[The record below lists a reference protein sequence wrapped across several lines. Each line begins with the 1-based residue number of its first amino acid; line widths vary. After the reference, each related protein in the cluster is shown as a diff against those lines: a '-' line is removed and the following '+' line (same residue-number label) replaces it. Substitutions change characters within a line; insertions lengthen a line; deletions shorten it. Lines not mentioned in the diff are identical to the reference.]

1 MEISQLRYF
10 LELCRQSS
18 MSKAAA
24 VLNISPQGI
33 SIAIR
38 RLEKELGVE
47 LFFRSS
53 SGLIITEVGEAVRK
67 EAEAVINHV
76 NKISDLCSIRASG
89 KTDIPIVVTT
99 GRFSK
104 LPTALQK
111 LLVTPPEE
119 FSISLGNH
127 YSSTCMELVANG
139 DATFGLVYG
148 ECDRKKL
155 NVTTLEIVQQVFVVN
170 KKHPFAGKGEISI
183 HELDNMPLVMP
194 GPKTI
199 PGKMIEK
206 MFQENGMTLN
216 IALQTLIPRQ
226 PVILASENEN
236 VVARAVTSDI
246 LESDLEHISV
256 LKLKEYDFTVP
267 FSLISKKDRKLSGH
281 EQLFRHLIL
290 DCYKNKE

>member
-10 LELCRQSS
+10 LELCRQCS
-18 MSKAAA
+18 MSKAAVA
-24 VLNISPQGI
+24 LNISPQGI
-33 SIAIR
+33 SISIR

-53 SGLIITEVGEAVRK
+53 SGLILTEAGEAVRK

-76 NKISDLCSIRASG
+76 DKISNLCTVRASG
-89 KTDIPIVVTT
+89 KINIPIVITT

-111 LLVTPPEE
+111 LLVTPPED

-127 YSSTCMELVANG
+127 YSFTCMELVANG
-139 DATFGLVYG
+139 DALFGLVYG

-155 NVTTLEIVQQVFVVN
+155 NVTTLETVQQVFVVN
-170 KKHPFAGKGEISI
+170 KMHPLAGKGEISI
-183 HELDNMPLVMP
+183 RELDNVPLVMP
-194 GPKTI
+194 GPKTV
-199 PGKMIEK
+199 PGKMIDK
-206 MFQENGMTLN
+206 MFRENDLTLN

-236 VVARAVTSDI
+236 LVARAVTSDI
-246 LESDLEHISV
+246 LESDLKHISV

-267 FSLISKKDRKLSGH
+267 FSLISKKDRKLDGH

-290 DCYKNKE
+290 DCYKK